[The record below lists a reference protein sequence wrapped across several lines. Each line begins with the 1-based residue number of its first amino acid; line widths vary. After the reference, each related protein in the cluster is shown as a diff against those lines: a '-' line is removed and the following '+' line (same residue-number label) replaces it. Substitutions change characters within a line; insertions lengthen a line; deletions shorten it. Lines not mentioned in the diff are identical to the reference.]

1 MKEMKAGSTGPL
13 VQLTPLSP
21 MEIKKT
27 PLLWNSLPESI
38 ESMNTLITLQK
49 QQKHSLILQTV
60 DFMRFSDQYPI

>member
-21 MEIKKT
+21 MEIKKA
-27 PLLWNSLPESI
+27 PLLWNGLPESI

-49 QQKHSLILQTV
+49 QQKHSLTLQTV